1 MIRMQSLKVG
11 LVSSSQLSFP
21 GDKKSVY
28 EASAQKL
35 RALSGQL
42 GFELYVH
49 PGTVITP
56 DDGYAAV
63 KALEGEG
70 VDFILLQCTS
80 FSAGAL
86 APIFARARAA
96 LGLWAIPEHADHGVL
111 PFNSFC
117 TINMYSGIIGHY
129 LKDYNIPIKWF
140 FGDVEDPLFRGR
152 LAVTVRALR
161 AIKNLKASKVA
172 LIGGIAP
179 GFDDLYDDER
189 TLIRRFD
196 GIRINRLHEY
206 SEVRDRAVAYSAA
219 QVSAEMER
227 IAAEAGG
234 VLNRRADETL
244 ETNARF
250 SLAYDDFIKE
260 YGYDAIAVS
269 CWPKF
274 QDEFQYSVC
283 AVVGGLNDKGI
294 PTACEGDLTSAIS
307 MLLLKYLSDDVG
319 MLMDMGAFDQ
329 ADDTVLMWHCGP
341 AASRFCRQNGYR
353 LSVNYHGMAHEEG
366 AKEPN
371 CCGVTRDMVFDPG
384 EVTIARISGEADE
397 LLVANGSFLGDTK
410 PSFYGSRGWLGGLS
424 LNGTPIGALDLVN
437 TLLVRRFSHHFPIV
451 RGDYS
456 KELLEAM
463 GWLGMK
469 KIEPV
474 PYADYL
480 QSPNW

>member
-152 LAVTVRALR
+152 LAVTVRAL
-161 AIKNLKASKVA
+161 
-172 LIGGIAP
+172 
-179 GFDDLYDDER
+179 
-189 TLIRRFD
+189 
-196 GIRINRLHEY
+196 
-206 SEVRDRAVAYSAA
+206 
-219 QVSAEMER
+219 
-227 IAAEAGG
+227 
-234 VLNRRADETL
+234 
-244 ETNARF
+244 
-250 SLAYDDFIKE
+250 
-260 YGYDAIAVS
+260 
-269 CWPKF
+269 
-274 QDEFQYSVC
+274 
-283 AVVGGLNDKGI
+283 
-294 PTACEGDLTSAIS
+294 
-307 MLLLKYLSDDVG
+307 
-319 MLMDMGAFDQ
+319 
-329 ADDTVLMWHCGP
+329 
-341 AASRFCRQNGYR
+341 
-353 LSVNYHGMAHEEG
+353 
-366 AKEPN
+366 
-371 CCGVTRDMVFDPG
+371 
-384 EVTIARISGEADE
+384 
-397 LLVANGSFLGDTK
+397 
-410 PSFYGSRGWLGGLS
+410 LS
-424 LNGTPIGALDLVN
+424 LI
-437 TLLVRRFSHHFPIV
+437 HI
-451 RGDYS
+451 
-456 KELLEAM
+456 
-463 GWLGMK
+463 
-469 KIEPV
+469 
-474 PYADYL
+474 
-480 QSPNW
+480 

>member
-1 MIRMQSLKVG
+1 MH
-11 LVSSSQLSFP
+11 QLF
-21 GDKKSVY
+21 G
-28 EASAQKL
+28 
-35 RALSGQL
+35 
-42 GFELYVH
+42 
-49 PGTVITP
+49 
-56 DDGYAAV
+56 
-63 KALEGEG
+63 
-70 VDFILLQCTS
+70 
-80 FSAGAL
+80 GAL

-250 SLAYDDFIKE
+250 SA
-260 YGYDAIAVS
+260 
-269 CWPKF
+269 
-274 QDEFQYSVC
+274 
-283 AVVGGLNDKGI
+283 GL
-294 PTACEGDLTSAIS
+294 
-307 MLLLKYLSDDVG
+307 
-319 MLMDMGAFDQ
+319 
-329 ADDTVLMWHCGP
+329 
-341 AASRFCRQNGYR
+341 
-353 LSVNYHGMAHEEG
+353 
-366 AKEPN
+366 
-371 CCGVTRDMVFDPG
+371 
-384 EVTIARISGEADE
+384 
-397 LLVANGSFLGDTK
+397 
-410 PSFYGSRGWLGGLS
+410 
-424 LNGTPIGALDLVN
+424 
-437 TLLVRRFSHHFPIV
+437 
-451 RGDYS
+451 
-456 KELLEAM
+456 
-463 GWLGMK
+463 
-469 KIEPV
+469 
-474 PYADYL
+474 
-480 QSPNW
+480 